1 MINYLYADRIDKYK
15 KIAIYVAT
23 HKKVE
28 YNNIKLSEMPCYKL
42 IYSGAANAIDTFGYL
57 RDDMVNNV
65 KVDSLSNFNSILN
78 EFDVLYWIWK
88 YAKEDYVGLNH
99 YRRYWIKENRSINE
113 KNILSEDDMRI
124 YLSEYDMLVSVP
136 PIYLNGYNSK
146 DVLKHPADEKLFTKT
161 WDAFVSAIEEIS
173 PNYLDSFLKMMQGNI
188 LIPCNMFMTK
198 KEIFA
203 RYCEW
208 LFPILLYVI
217 DRVNLDEYTGYNK
230 RIIAMFGERMLT
242 VYLLK
247 NNLKIKYLNYIVL
260 DDSKFKIGASNKE
273 TDAHRM

>member
-1 MINYLYADRIDKYK
+1 
-15 KIAIYVAT
+15 
-23 HKKVE
+23 
-28 YNNIKLSEMPCYKL
+28 
-42 IYSGAANAIDTFGYL
+42 
-57 RDDMVNNV
+57 
-65 KVDSLSNFNSILN
+65 
-78 EFDVLYWIWK
+78 
-88 YAKEDYVGLNH
+88 
-99 YRRYWIKENRSINE
+99 
-113 KNILSEDDMRI
+113 
-124 YLSEYDMLVSVP
+124 
-136 PIYLNGYNSK
+136 
-146 DVLKHPADEKLFTKT
+146 
-161 WDAFVSAIEEIS
+161 
-173 PNYLDSFLKMMQGNI
+173 
-188 LIPCNMFMTK
+188 MFMTK

-260 DDSKFKIGASNKE
+260 DDSKFKIGASNKV